1 MGDSPRDR
9 TLTFRECSIIHYM
22 YHQKVREAANE
33 LDEFTREELRKSSD
47 APRTIVDDVIDELS
61 QKVEQAIDDSSED
74 FTREELETSVNAP
87 RTIIDDVIEELRSK
101 GEIYEPRTGIFRH
114 ASSRKDINKG
124 LDFANASDETIL
136 SYERVKQALDE
147 FDEKFTHEELEA
159 SVDAPQ
165 TVIDDAIA
173 ELRWKGEIYEPRTG
187 TFEHTSSGREIDKS
201 LDFANASHETIVYHQ
216 RVRQALEKFDDE
228 FTREELEASVDAP
241 PAIVEDAID
250 DLHLRGQI
258 YQPRSGIWRKTTG
271 ELHYDQEC

>member
-147 FDEKFTHEELEA
+147 FDEKFT
-159 SVDAPQ
+159 
-165 TVIDDAIA
+165 
-173 ELRWKGEIYEPRTG
+173 
-187 TFEHTSSGREIDKS
+187 
-201 LDFANASHETIVYHQ
+201 
-216 RVRQALEKFDDE
+216 
-228 FTREELEASVDAP
+228 REELEASVDAP